1 MEEEPRLHKH
11 EYIFYLWSGQS
22 NETVL
27 IVKYWFPLKERSFLR
42 GGTKG
47 GGGGGAIFFRNKQF
61 FGRIQWKNNTLSDP
75 AIFNAKLLAEFEDK
89 LLFRVQAINNMNH
102 KR

>member
-27 IVKYWFPLKERSFLR
+27 MVKYWLPLKDRSFL

-47 GGGGGAIFFRNKQF
+47 RRCYFFRNKQF
-61 FGRIQWKNNTLSDP
+61 FGRIQWGNNTLSDP
-75 AIFNAKLLAEFEDK
+75 AIFNATLLAQFEDK
-89 LLFRVQAINNMNH
+89 LLFRVQAINNINH